1 MSPGVADEVR
11 VALPSDPRYLPMVR
25 GLVER
30 GAEIAGFAE
39 EECQRIVLGVTEA
52 VTNVMRHGYGG
63 AKDQRIDLT
72 LRVPIG
78 LFYLEIRDQGKY
90 VNLDAIRSRPLDE
103 VRPGGLGV
111 HLIRS
116 TMDSVTYRKNDA
128 GGTTLTLMRRLA
140 GSAPSSPTAPEEG

>member
-1 MSPGVADEVR
+1 MSPATADEVR
-11 VALPSDPRYLPMVR
+11 VVLRSDPRYLPIIR
-25 GLVER
+25 GLVVR
-30 GAEIAGFAE
+30 GAQVAGFDD
-39 EECQRIVLGVTEA
+39 EECQRLALGVTEA
-52 VTNVMRHGYGG
+52 VTNVMRHGYRGV
-63 AKDQRIDLT
+63 KDQRIDLT

-78 LFYLEIRDQGKY
+78 LFYLEIRDEGRY
-90 VNLDAIRSRPLDE
+90 VAPEAIRSRPLDE

-140 GSAPSSPTAPEEG
+140 GSAPSSPPAPEEG